1 MTAEK
6 IGDQCIAK
14 MIVTFHRNRGRANR
28 LQQEI
33 LRGRLY
39 LIEDLLLSKRVK
51 EFGLYHQSS
60 HEAKAIREQALATL
74 VSINLSKIQVNFQ
87 KNKKSYLE
95 ALPKSKRREIQW
107 VLIRSMTITLYSKTK
122 ILDGAEIRVRL
133 KMFSRDPILK
143 K

>member
-87 KNKKSYLE
+87 KNKNLCN
-95 ALPKSKRREIQW
+95 RRPDASLRRRSFLSQLSMMKT
-107 VLIRSMTITLYSKTK
+107 VLFPRPS
-122 ILDGAEIRVRL
+122 
-133 KMFSRDPILK
+133 
-143 K
+143 

>member
-1 MTAEK
+1 M
-6 IGDQCIAK
+6 
-14 MIVTFHRNRGRANR
+14 
-28 LQQEI
+28 
-33 LRGRLY
+33 
-39 LIEDLLLSKRVK
+39 SKRVK

-60 HEAKAIREQALATL
+60 HEAKVIREQALATL